1 VSRALTFGI
10 AVVLIIADQVLKLS
24 VKGFS
29 FAGITHEGMTL
40 GESIPVIGE
49 FVRWT
54 FVENPG
60 MAFGISWGAG
70 KIILTLLT
78 IVIASALAWYLWTM
92 SSSERRLTRI
102 SMMLIFSGAVG
113 NLIDRM
119 FYGVAYGYAP
129 LMYGKVVDF
138 VQVDIPDVTWLGEL
152 YTHYPVF
159 NLADSCVSV
168 GIVLMLIVSLRTPGG
183 SVLSTPDA
191 PSDDNRPATS

>member
-1 VSRALTFGI
+1 
-10 AVVLIIADQVLKLS
+10 
-24 VKGFS
+24 
-29 FAGITHEGMTL
+29 MTL

-78 IVIASALAWYLWTM
+78 VVIASALAWYLWKM
-92 SSSERRLTRI
+92 STHERSLVRI

-168 GIVLMLIVSLRTPGG
+168 GIVLMLIASLRTPGG

-191 PSDDNRPATS
+191 PSDVNRPATS

>member
-1 VSRALTFGI
+1 MSRALTFGI